1 MYRSEKEV
9 GLLVLRLYNMYI
21 YFRADVSKDGE
32 AVATFLAKI
41 LPLLNRL
48 QSSRCRY

>member
-9 GLLVLRLYNMYI
+9 GLLVLRLYMYI
-21 YFRADVSKDGE
+21 YYRADVSKDGE